1 MFRTAASVD
10 KVLRQG
16 IRFRQ
21 RRDPFS
27 VGWAERE
34 EELMQLTLANHPI
47 TDLQFGSPTR
57 LEGTVLIAD
66 PAELRRLVLT
76 DGSIIGVDFDIV
88 RPGEP
93 CRAGPVF
100 DIIEPRAKEPGAGTD
115 FPGILGAP
123 FTAGLGTT
131 HVLRG
136 AAVSVLAEISP
147 DLTRSATGRV
157 LEMSGA
163 PIEASDY
170 AALRHLIVIPHT
182 KAGLARQ
189 AIEKVYRVAGLRV
202 AVALAQSALNHLA
215 AEQNTFQSVGPGES
229 SHEGLP
235 RVAYIGQIFSRQ
247 RKPAVDEPILYGANT
262 DGMLPIM
269 LHPDE
274 WLDGAV
280 VPSLHSWFGGTE
292 TYFYQNHPIILDL
305 YRRHH
310 AREINFVGT
319 IATIAGSDNF
329 DRDRHCRAAAN
340 LVKWN
345 LQADGAVLSKYGGGL
360 PHADL
365 AETARL
371 LENMGIRTAVMVS
384 DVSRDRRVE
393 SALLFNVP
401 EVDAIVYN
409 GGNGTKWQVPRLD
422 RIIAATPE
430 FTELLAGPMTIDA
443 ANIVGVTNQ
452 QGASRMRAIVY

>member
-1 MFRTAASVD
+1 
-10 KVLRQG
+10 
-16 IRFRQ
+16 
-21 RRDPFS
+21 
-27 VGWAERE
+27 
-34 EELMQLTLANHPI
+34 MQLTLAHHPI
-47 TDLQFGSPTR
+47 TDLQFGPSAH
-57 LEGTVLIAD
+57 LDGTVLTVDVA
-66 PAELRRLVLT
+66 ALRQVVLQEA
-76 DGSIIGVDFDIV
+76 SIVDVEFDIV

-93 CRAGPVF
+93 CRAGPIF
-100 DIIEPRAKEPGAGTD
+100 DVIEPRAKEPGTGED

-123 FTAGLGTT
+123 FTAGMGTT
-131 HVLRG
+131 HILDG

-163 PIEASDY
+163 PVEASDY
-170 AALRHLIVIPHT
+170 ASLRHLIVIPHT
-182 KAGLARQ
+182 KPGLPRPAVER
-189 AIEKVYRVAGLRV
+189 AYRIAGLRV
-202 AVALAQSALNHLA
+202 AVELARSSLNHTPA
-215 AEQNTFQSVGPGES
+215 TCESFDPVGPAES
-229 SHEGLP
+229 GRDGLP
-235 RVAYIGQIFSRQ
+235 RVVYVGQIFSRQ
-247 RKPAVDEPILYGANT
+247 RKPEVDEPILYGANT
-262 DGMLPIM
+262 EGMLPIM

-274 WLDGAV
+274 WLDGAIA
-280 VPSLHSWFGGTE
+280 PSLHSWFGGTE

-319 IATIAGSDNF
+319 VATIAGSDNF

-345 LQADGAVLSKYGGGL
+345 LRADGAVLSKYGGGL

-371 LENMGIRTAVMVS
+371 LEGMGIRTAVMVS
-384 DVSRDRRVE
+384 DVSRDRRIE

-409 GGNGTKWQVPRLD
+409 GGNGTHWQLPRLD

-430 FTELLAGPMTIDA
+430 FTKLLTGPLTVDA

-452 QGASRMRAIVY
+452 QGASRMKSLVY